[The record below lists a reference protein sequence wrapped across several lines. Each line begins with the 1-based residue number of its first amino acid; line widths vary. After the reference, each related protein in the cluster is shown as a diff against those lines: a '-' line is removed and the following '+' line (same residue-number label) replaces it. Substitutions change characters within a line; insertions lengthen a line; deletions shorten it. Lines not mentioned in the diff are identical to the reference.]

1 MTLNDINEI
10 INRKINEN
18 EKIIKFTFYD
28 LRVRENLTEE
38 EMYNFLYFAETRLK
52 NLNYR
57 VYKTGQ
63 KYQYD
68 YKEEIVK
75 NNEMLI
81 ALKKVT

>member
-52 NLNYR
+52 NLNYS

-63 KYQYD
+63 KYQYE